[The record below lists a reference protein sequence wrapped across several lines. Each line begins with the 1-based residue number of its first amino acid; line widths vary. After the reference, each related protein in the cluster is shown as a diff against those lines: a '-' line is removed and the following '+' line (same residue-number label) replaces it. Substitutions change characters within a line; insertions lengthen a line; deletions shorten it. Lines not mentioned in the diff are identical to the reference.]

1 MTVRQS
7 AYKER
12 LRARGLCQ
20 KCRQPATVNP
30 STGLPF
36 IYCRPCRFIH
46 TARMLAR
53 YYARKAEAI
62 A

>member
-1 MTVRQS
+1 MSGRQS

-20 KCRQPATVNP
+20 KCRQPAAVNP

-36 IYCRPCRFIH
+36 VHCRPCRFVH

-53 YYARKAEAI
+53 YYEKKAQVEA
-62 A
+62 